1 MPAIRPD
8 LEGRAIITDV
18 LPRKACPCQA
28 GSHIARL
35 QTGRIARHQTGR
47 IARHQTG
54 RLAMPSASRAHFSG
68 GEVQSGKLFRQ
79 IMKKLYWMADI

>member
-1 MPAIRPD
+1 MPTIRPD

-35 QTGRIARHQTGR
+35 QTGRIARL
-47 IARHQTG
+47 QTG

-68 GEVQSGKLFRQ
+68 GEVQSRKLFRQ